1 MPDDLSQ
8 SKINSAVDALNEGKA
23 DFAGIPPIAS
33 LARALVNDQGRI
45 VLDASGCDTTA
56 ALFTDVLPADRLT
69 IEYTGTLPVP
79 NQVVYTVSPNYD
91 LLVGASGQ
99 QLAAVRNGKWVA
111 GFNIFGFNNFVMDNL
126 LTLTFPDL
134 VGVTGQIA
142 VNSPSSIS
150 LNNLQKLQSVSF
162 PALASVAG
170 HFTFLSSLPSL
181 TSAPFPALAT
191 VNGNFSPFQNGY
203 PLLTSISFP
212 ALTAVGGMFSL
223 FSSSQPKVTS
233 ASFPALTTV
242 GGAFMVA
249 QYTNNPSL
257 TSFSF
262 PALATVNGYFNPN
275 TTAQMNALTSFSF
288 PALTTVGAYF
298 TASGGQSVLL
308 TTLSFPALT
317 TVGGAFYCNTSE
329 IWSLTSASFPSL
341 ATVGGAFSINSG
353 SNSPSFRTFSL
364 SSSLKTVLG
373 DISTSLH
380 PLDGHNAWVASTRYP
395 AFSTQTAPASA
406 FSTTPVGTTCTV
418 TLAGHGFVTGDWVTI
433 QGLGAG
439 SAAGVNSFLSKA
451 RIPVTVVDANT
462 FTYAVSATSIIPFG
476 TATINREEVT
486 VYPITRNGHKYV
498 ATTTGTTG
506 GTEPTWPTVVG
517 NTVVDGGVTW
527 RCVESSFSNLMPIF
541 AAMDGTNGTTLY
553 GANRYISLLA
563 ADATNDP
570 TVTAISSTAG
580 VASATTSAAHGLT
593 VGTHFALRGAT
604 GTATPYNSVWQV
616 ATAPTP
622 TTFTFAVP
630 AALVAAA
637 AGTIRA
643 SNACPAFN
651 GTVKIPTA
659 IVHSVADAHLIFG
672 SVSLS
677 NAMGGSPLP
686 VFFTDRYIRNG
697 STNGFSRFD
706 GAYNGMSIWFD
717 ATTTRWAVTPVASVG
732 VSADVLKYPNTQ
744 QGVLFGGVPTGTTTS
759 TITVASAHGGPTS
772 GTTRFTVAITGC
784 TGANVSLNGTHVA
797 TPTSATA
804 FTINVTNPAAG
815 TPDGKVTVL
824 NQAYNQGQLSSSSVA
839 APVQAVTATVTLNSH
854 GYSTGDFIHSH
865 SAQGTDAV
873 SANDLF
879 TSASTFSMPSAV
891 TVVDANTFTF
901 TRFASVQPAL
911 GAAGVFTPYTLILA
925 TSFPYVRRTTSTDVA
940 FFNILKLRARGVVTA
955 VYGV

>member
-1 MPDDLSQ
+1 MPEAESVITRAITLPRLLAGQTPPRPTIREETLFLNNNGELKTISGDTG
-8 SKINSAVDALNEGKA
+8 AVE
-23 DFAGIPPIAS
+23 S
-33 LARALVNDQGRI
+33 V
-45 VLDASGCDTTA
+45 VSS
-56 ALFTDVLPADRLT
+56 TDVAADRLT

-79 NQVVYTVSPNYD
+79 NQVVYTVPPNYD

-111 GFNIFGFNNFVMDNL
+111 GINIFGFNNLAIDGL
-126 LTLTFPDL
+126 LSLSFPDL
-134 VGVTGQIA
+134 VGVTGSTFA
-142 VNSPSSIS
+142 SITGS
-150 LNNLQKLQSVSF
+150 IVLNGLSKLQSVSF
-162 PALASVAG
+162 PALASAG
-170 HFTFLSSLPSL
+170 GNFSPLVTLPSL
-181 TSAPFPALAT
+181 TSASFPALA
-191 VNGNFSPFQNGY
+191 VVGGYFNPFAANA
-203 PLLTSISFP
+203 PKLTSISFP
-212 ALTAVGGMFSL
+212 ALTTVGGYFTL
-223 FSSSQPKVTS
+223 FGSSMPIVTS
-233 ASFPALTTV
+233 ISFPALTTV
-242 GGAFMVA
+242 GGTFVITQFGVIPCLATA
-249 QYTNNPSL
+249 
-257 TSFSF
+257 SF
-262 PALATVNGYFNPN
+262 PALAEVTGNFNPN
-275 TTAQMNALTSFSF
+275 HTGQMTALTSLSF
-288 PALTTVGAYF
+288 PSLVKVTGGFTGNAGQASLLSSVSYPALTTVG
-298 TASGGQSVLL
+298 S
-308 TTLSFPALT
+308 
-317 TVGGAFYCNTSE
+317 FYCNTSE

-341 ATVGGAFSINSG
+341 ATVGGAFNINSG
-353 SNSPSFRTFSL
+353 TGGLSLRTFSI

-373 DISTSLH
+373 DFTTVGN

-395 AFSTQTAPASA
+395 AFSAQTAPASA

-433 QGLGAG
+433 QGLGTG
-439 SAAGVNSFLSKA
+439 VSAGVNNFLSKA

-462 FTYAVSATSIIPFG
+462 FTYAVSAGSVIPFG

-486 VYPITRNGHKYV
+486 VYPITRNGFKYV

-553 GANRYISLLA
+553 GANRYIGLLA
-563 ADATNDP
+563 SDSTNDP

-604 GTATPYNSVWQV
+604 GTATPYNSVWKI
-616 ATAPTP
+616 ATAATP

-659 IVHSVADAHLIFG
+659 IVHSVADAHLIYG
-672 SVSLS
+672 QVTLTDG
-677 NAMGGSPLP
+677 AQGGALP

-717 ATTTRWAVTPVASVG
+717 TTTTRWAVTPVASVG

-744 QGVLFGGVPTGTTTS
+744 QGVLFSGVPTGTTTS

-804 FTINVTNPAAG
+804 FTINVTNPASG

-839 APVQAVTATVTLNSH
+839 APVQAVTATVTLATH
-854 GYSTGDFIHSH
+854 GYSTGDFIHAH

-901 TRFASVQPAL
+901 TRFASTQPAL